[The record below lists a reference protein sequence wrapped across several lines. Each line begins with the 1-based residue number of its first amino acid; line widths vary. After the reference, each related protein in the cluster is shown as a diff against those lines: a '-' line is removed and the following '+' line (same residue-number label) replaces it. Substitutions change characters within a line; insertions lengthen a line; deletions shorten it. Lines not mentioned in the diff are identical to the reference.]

1 MNWWFGDFWS
11 DFAFGI
17 RFKRL
22 EFNLVCA
29 IGFDSR
35 LLYAKKEIWLLGYNF
50 RAYLFQVRVVLM
62 PALWP
67 VGCVSLLFETF
78 LDNVM
83 QC

>member
-50 RAYLFQVRVVLM
+50 RAYLPGKGRSDDGLM
-62 PALWP
+62 ARWM
-67 VGCVSLLFETF
+67 CKFTI
-78 LDNVM
+78 
-83 QC
+83 